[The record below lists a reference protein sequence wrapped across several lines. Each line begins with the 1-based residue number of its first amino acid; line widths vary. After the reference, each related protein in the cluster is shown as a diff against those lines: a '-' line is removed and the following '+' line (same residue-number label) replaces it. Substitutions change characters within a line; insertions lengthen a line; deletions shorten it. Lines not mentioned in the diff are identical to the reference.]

1 MRVVVA
7 RKFKVEVEVRGESCM
22 VFEVFVRIRVVE
34 VCWGVRLSKAKVLAK
49 LPTACT
55 VDSVVIGRIK
65 GRRVVCSR
73 GVLWS

>member
-1 MRVVVA
+1 MR
-7 RKFKVEVEVRGESCM
+7 FEVRM
-22 VFEVFVRIRVVE
+22 WFEVRMRFGVRM
-34 VCWGVRLSKAKVLAK
+34 WFGALGVRLSKAEVPAK

-65 GRRVVCSR
+65 GGRVVRSR